1 MMDYKQM
8 AEIVTKEVDAILER
22 KKRRAILIKRI
33 SITASGLCAAAI
45 VGIGVW
51 HSRDIKPSLEHS
63 DIPVISE
70 TPETTQQSSEYSET
84 AATSIT
90 TAETSITTADATTET
105 AVTSSEY
112 DNTYASETSLSST
125 VTVNTDVSTEST
137 SESATTKNNFTTQT
151 TSAST
156 EKAVTSTSYVTAKTS
171 TTRIITTVPVS
182 TTTRTTTKVT
192 VTTAPYSTIKTTSST
207 ARPIVTT
214 PFVPPQPRTTVSTT
228 GGSTVTTV
236 YIPPTTYTRPT
247 TTTSVGTGIVFS
259 YDITCRAV
267 DEYTYQNVPGINM
280 RLYEVKQKKAY
291 DGHPIID
298 GEPVLLAEWN
308 TSSTPEFTYSYLTGT
323 INEYAYYVASDKLP
337 YGYNFHQSDKIRS
350 GLGKSFYND
359 IVRDIILGNGEPS
372 KKSTDIPL
380 KGTYSLDIS
389 IEDYNNRMPL
399 KDLDCEVYDA
409 DSGNVITR
417 WNTSDTEIMHLEG
430 LSYEYENDDLLTDTG
445 KKVYKIRIKNLPE
458 NLHISNGNDRNETII
473 SCRSITDFENGTE
486 LLHPIYIVNNN

>member
-51 HSRDIKPSLEHS
+51 HSREIKPSLEHS

-70 TPETTQQSSEYSET
+70 TSETTQQSSEYSET
-84 AATSIT
+84 AAI
-90 TAETSITTADATTET
+90 SITTADATTET

-112 DNTYASETSLSST
+112 DNTSASETSLSST
-125 VTVNTDVSTEST
+125 VTVNTDVSSEST
-137 SESATTKNNFTTQT
+137 SESATTKNHFTTQT

-171 TTRIITTVPVS
+171 TTRIITTVPVIPP
-182 TTTRTTTKVT
+182 TRTTTKVT
-192 VTTAPYSTIKTTSST
+192 VTTAPYSTRQTTSST

-214 PFVPPQPRTTVSTT
+214 SAFRPPPPGTTVSTT

-259 YDITCRAV
+259 YDITCRV
-267 DEYTYQNVPGINM
+267 VEEYTYQNVPGINM

-337 YGYNFHQSDKIRS
+337 YGYNFHQSDKIRI

-359 IVRDIILGNGEPS
+359 IVMDIILWNGEPR

-389 IEDYNNRMPL
+389 IVDYNNRMPL

-473 SCRSITDFENGTE
+473 SCESITDFENGTE

>member
-51 HSRDIKPSLEHS
+51 HSREIKPSLEHS

-70 TPETTQQSSEYSET
+70 TSETTQQSSESSET
-84 AATSIT
+84 AA
-90 TAETSITTADATTET
+90 TSITTADATTET

-112 DNTYASETSLSST
+112 DNTSASETSLSST
-125 VTVNTDVSTEST
+125 VTVNTDVYSEST
-137 SESATTKNNFTTQT
+137 SESAATKYNFTTQT

-192 VTTAPYSTIKTTSST
+192 VTTAPYSTRQTTSST

-228 GGSTVTTV
+228 GGTTGTTV

-259 YDITCRAV
+259 YDITCRV
-267 DEYTYQNVPGINM
+267 VEEHTYQNVPGINM

-323 INEYAYYVASDKLP
+323 ISEYAYYVASDKLP

-350 GLGKSFYND
+350 GFSTY
-359 IVRDIILGNGEPS
+359 RDINMDIRLWNGEPS

-473 SCRSITDFENGTE
+473 SCKSITDFENGTE

>member
-51 HSRDIKPSLEHS
+51 HSREIKPSLEHS

-90 TAETSITTADATTET
+90 TADATAET

-112 DNTYASETSLSST
+112 DNTSALETSLSST
-125 VTVNTDVSTEST
+125 VTVNTDVSSEST

-171 TTRIITTVPVS
+171 TTRIITTVPVIPP
-182 TTTRTTTKVT
+182 TRTTTKVT
-192 VTTAPYSTIKTTSST
+192 VTTAPYSTRQTTSST

-228 GGSTVTTV
+228 GGTTGTTV

-247 TTTSVGTGIVFS
+247 TTASVGTGIVFS
-259 YDITCRAV
+259 YDITCRV
-267 DEYTYQNVPGINM
+267 VEEHTYQNVPGINM

-323 INEYAYYVASDKLP
+323 IYEYAYYVASDKLP
-337 YGYNFHQSDKIRS
+337 YGYNFYQGDKIRI
-350 GLGKSFYND
+350 GLGNSFYND
-359 IVRDIILGNGEPS
+359 IVRDIILWNGEPR

-389 IEDYNNRMPL
+389 IKDYNNIMPL

-409 DSGNVITR
+409 DSGDIIAR

>member
-45 VGIGVW
+45 VGIGVL
-51 HSRDIKPSLEHS
+51 HSREIKPSLEHS

-70 TPETTQQSSEYSET
+70 TSETTQQSSEYSET
-84 AATSIT
+84 AA
-90 TAETSITTADATTET
+90 TSITTADATTET

-112 DNTYASETSLSST
+112 DNTSASETSLSST
-125 VTVNTDVSTEST
+125 VTVNTDVSSEST
-137 SESATTKNNFTTQT
+137 SESATTKNNSTTQT

-156 EKAVTSTSYVTAKTS
+156 EKAVTSTSYVTTRTS
-171 TTRIITTVPVS
+171 TTRAITTTMPVS

-192 VTTAPYSTIKTTSST
+192 VTTAPYSTRQTTSST

-228 GGSTVTTV
+228 GGTTGTTV

-259 YDITCRAV
+259 YDITCRV
-267 DEYTYQNVPGINM
+267 VEEYTYQNVPGINM

-337 YGYNFHQSDKIRS
+337 YGYNFYQGDKIRI
-350 GLGKSFYND
+350 GLGNSFYND
-359 IVRDIILGNGEPS
+359 IVRDIILWNGEPR

-389 IEDYNNRMPL
+389 IKDYNNRMPL

-409 DSGNVITR
+409 DSGNVIAR

-473 SCRSITDFENGTE
+473 SCESITDFENGTE

>member
-51 HSRDIKPSLEHS
+51 HSREIKPSLEHS

-70 TPETTQQSSEYSET
+70 TSETTQQSSEYSET
-84 AATSIT
+84 ATS
-90 TAETSITTADATTET
+90 SIITADATTET

-112 DNTYASETSLSST
+112 DITSASETSLSST
-125 VTVNTDVSTEST
+125 VTVNTDVSSEST

-151 TSAST
+151 TSTST

-171 TTRIITTVPVS
+171 TTRAITTTMPVS

-192 VTTAPYSTIKTTSST
+192 VTTAPYSTRQTTSST

-214 PFVPPQPRTTVSTT
+214 PYVPPQPRTTVSTT

-323 INEYAYYVASDKLP
+323 VNEYSYYVASDKLP

-359 IVRDIILGNGEPS
+359 IVMDIWLRNGEPS
-372 KKSTDIPL
+372 KKSTDTPL